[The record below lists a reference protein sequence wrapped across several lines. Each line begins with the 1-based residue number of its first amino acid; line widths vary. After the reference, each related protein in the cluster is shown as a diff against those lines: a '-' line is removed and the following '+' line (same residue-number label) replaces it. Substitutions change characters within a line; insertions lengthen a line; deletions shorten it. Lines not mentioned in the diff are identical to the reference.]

1 MRRMKLLAAFVLG
14 MALLARAEP
23 LPPVV
28 VPVLTN
34 TPGPLAQRA
43 FELTRHEIGAIRHD
57 LQPWARD
64 PRAKLLTNGKHDE
77 HGIRPNTQVLL
88 AFAVVAR
95 WGAKPAERDAAFA
108 DLIALLRFVAPT
120 HSAGPLTA
128 NDGKKWQA
136 QWQSALWAFQA
147 GQAAWLVWDRLDAEL
162 QAQLAHMLAVEADRF
177 LTWDPPHQ
185 VRNDTKAEENAWD
198 SLVVALAACM
208 LPQHPHAAAWHT
220 AAQRWQLSSFL
231 TEADTHSDRRVDGQP
246 ISAGKFGANIHPD
259 FTLENHD
266 RVHPSYMG
274 CISLLLCQDIVYRW
288 AGRAPPEALRYNAEP
303 IYDHLKFLTHPD
315 GRNHFPNGQDWELHR
330 VSPSLHAEMNVL
342 LGDGEAALLERDSLT
357 TCERMQAR
365 SPDGRT
371 LLAGEYFFP
380 SLPGMYANAYAATF
394 LLHLTAGEGVPPV
407 GAADFQ
413 KRVAGV
419 RKFAFGEFI
428 AQRTP
433 AGLTSFSWGR
443 RVMGQA
449 IPFANDLLGSP
460 LESGFVGK
468 INAGKPSAAVVE
480 QVNIVTGRAHYV
492 VAALVGRAQGS
503 VAQQIVFASLPEG
516 RVIYAE
522 RLVARR
528 AVKLTQLETGDMGV
542 LNEPEWVYQG
552 APRRLHFA
560 GGEWLVDGLK
570 PAPARELAGNW
581 INVDDRWG
589 FAAAGVEGWRYDA
602 NSKIARGRRE
612 QRLCWPAPARM
623 EFATD
628 EVIAQRVLV
637 VGLNETGAATAARA
651 QQLAAQT
658 HYTGTTLATQVGG
671 WLLHVDFVQP
681 LPVVQLSSSTP

>member
-1 MRRMKLLAAFVLG
+1 MKLLASFVLG
-14 MALLARAEP
+14 MTLLASAEP
-23 LPPVV
+23 LTVL

-34 TPGPLAQRA
+34 APGPLAQRA
-43 FELTRHEIGAIRHD
+43 YELTRREITAIRHD
-57 LQPWARD
+57 LQPWAKD
-64 PRAKLLTNGKHDE
+64 PRAKLLTTGKHDE

-95 WGAKPAERDAAFA
+95 WGATPAERADAFA
-108 DLIALLRFVAPT
+108 DLVALLRFVAPT

-128 NDGKKWQA
+128 NDGQKWQA

-162 QAQLAHMLAVEADRF
+162 QAQLANMLAVEADRF

-185 VRNDTKAEENAWD
+185 VKDDTKAEENAWD
-198 SLVVALAACM
+198 SLVVSLAACM
-208 LPQHPHAAAWHT
+208 LSQHPHAAAWHT

-246 ISAGKFGANIHPD
+246 ISAGHFGANIHPD

-266 RVHPSYMG
+266 RVHPSYMA
-274 CISLLLCQDIVYRW
+274 CIGLLLCQDPVYRW
-288 AGRAPPEALRYNAEP
+288 AGRAAPEALRYNAEP

-315 GRNHFPNGQDWELHR
+315 GRTHFPNGQDWELHR
-330 VSPSLHAEMNVL
+330 VFPSLNAQMNVL
-342 LGDGEAALLERDSLT
+342 FGDAEAALLERDALT

-365 SPDGRT
+365 TPDGRT
-371 LLAGEYFFP
+371 LLAGEFFFP
-380 SLPGMYANAYAATF
+380 SLPGMYANDYATTF
-394 LLHLTAGEGVPPV
+394 LQHLTAGEGVPPV
-407 GAADFQ
+407 SAAAFQ
-413 KRVAGV
+413 RRLAGV
-419 RKFAFGEFI
+419 RNFQYGEFI

-433 AGLTSFSWGR
+433 AGFTSFSWGR

-460 LESGFVGK
+460 LESGFVGT

-480 QVNIVTGRAHYV
+480 LVNIVTGREHYV
-492 VAALVGRAQGS
+492 VAALVGRAQGA

-516 RVIYAE
+516 RVVYAE

-528 AVKLTQLETGDMGV
+528 AVKLTQLETGDSGV

-552 APRRLHFA
+552 APRHLHFA
-560 GGEWLVDGLK
+560 GGAWLVNGLK
-570 PAPARELAGNW
+570 PTLARDLPGSW
-581 INVDDRWG
+581 VNVDDRWG
-589 FAAAGVEGWRYDA
+589 FAAAGVEGWHYDA

-623 EFATD
+623 EFAKD

-637 VGLNETGAATAARA
+637 VGLNETAVATAARA
-651 QQLAAQT
+651 QQLSTQCKFS
-658 HYTGTTLATQVGG
+658 GTTLALQVEG
-671 WLLHVDFVQP
+671 WQLNVDFAKP
-681 LPVVQLSSSTP
+681 LPVACVATKGP